1 MAPRFKVKALQTSK
15 VLKNITIITVV
26 LLSFFLILFSKSDL
40 IIINSIKNISSS
52 IANPVTVIISSPVKI
67 LSNLANQYNQFKNL
81 KFENKM
87 LQEEIIRLKKWQTL
101 AIQNSRENK
110 VLKRLLKATDNNL
123 TLIKTASLVN
133 RNDSLYSKLININA
147 GYEDNIEKNMSAIN
161 ARGLVGKI
169 IHTNPTNSRILLL
182 TDPNMSVSVKTISDG
197 SFSLLSGAGDN
208 KHLIS
213 SFIKDDKM
221 PRLGD
226 IVVTSGTA
234 QKFPV
239 DLLVGKIAKI
249 EKDRF
254 YVLPFVDFNNIDY
267 VQIVTSKQ

>member
-1 MAPRFKVKALQTSK
+1 MAPRFKVKVLQTSK
-15 VLKNITIITVV
+15 LLKNIAVITVV
-26 LLSFFLILFSKSDL
+26 SLSFFLILFSKSDL
-40 IIINSIKNISSS
+40 FIINGIKHISSS
-52 IANPVTVIISSPVKI
+52 VVNPVPAIISSPIRI
-67 LSNLANQYNQFKNL
+67 LSNLVNEYNQFKSL
-81 KFENKM
+81 KFENRM

-123 TLIKTASLVN
+123 KLIKTASLIN

-147 GYEDNIEKNMSAIN
+147 GYEDNIKKNMSAIN
-161 ARGLVGKI
+161 QRGLVGKI
-169 IHTNPTNSRILLL
+169 VHTNATNSRVLLL
-182 TDPNMSVSVKTISDG
+182 TDPNISVSVKTISDG
-197 SFSLLSGAGDN
+197 TFSLISGAGDN
-208 KHLIS
+208 KYLVS

-249 EKDRF
+249 QKDRF